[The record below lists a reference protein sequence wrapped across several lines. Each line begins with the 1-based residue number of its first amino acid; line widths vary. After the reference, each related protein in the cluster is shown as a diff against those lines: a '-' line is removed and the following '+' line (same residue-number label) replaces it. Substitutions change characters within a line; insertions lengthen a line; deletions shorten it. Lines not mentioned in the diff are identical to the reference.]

1 MRAYTTLSILAALA
15 FVAGAIFFFIQ
26 DDDPTANIMLVLA
39 SVAFISIYYFFKW
52 MYYVKNSATL
62 NEVSFV
68 LILPLAPPAQILL
81 KYSLSVQL
89 ESLTTVTVDVLSNS
103 IGLTVDSLDILSL
116 PYYMITIFFILRTY
130 LRYPFIRLTGYSKN
144 GLPST
149 FIAIVLSAGLPIIYA
164 VIGLLTS
171 NALLLLFAIIY
182 VIVGLIGLVV

>member
-1 MRAYTTLSILAALA
+1 
-15 FVAGAIFFFIQ
+15 
-26 DDDPTANIMLVLA
+26 
-39 SVAFISIYYFFKW
+39 

-171 NALLLLFAIIY
+171 NAFLLLFAIIY